1 MSFTLLVKI
10 MFPLRQ
16 NEALTLFKVA
26 NEHIKDNMIHF
37 IIIFW
42 YMNVDQTDF
51 LVSVS
56 LFDL

>member
-1 MSFTLLVKI
+1 

-26 NEHIKDNMIHF
+26 NEHIKDSMIHF

-42 YMNVDQTDF
+42 YKIIDQTDF